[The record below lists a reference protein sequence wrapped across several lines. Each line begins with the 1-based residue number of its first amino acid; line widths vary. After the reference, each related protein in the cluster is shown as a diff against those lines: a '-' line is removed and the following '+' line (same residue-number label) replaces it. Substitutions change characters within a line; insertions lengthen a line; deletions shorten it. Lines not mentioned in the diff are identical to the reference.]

1 MTQQKPQVRTKLT
14 VADYMNT
21 PDEVRCQLIDGELVL
36 APSPTDKHQAVSA
49 EMFVAL
55 RQFVRQRRLGIVRF
69 APLDV
74 VFPNHEVFQPD
85 ILFVSDDRADII
97 TEANIQGA
105 PDLVVEIL
113 SPSSA
118 RYDRGHKQTVYARE
132 GVREYWIVDPA
143 AETVEVLSESAAG
156 WTLAATFGFEDD
168 LVSPLLPGFAV
179 ALGQVFAEA

>member
-21 PDEVRCQLIDGELVL
+21 PDEVRYQLIDGELILV
-36 APSPTDKHQAVSA
+36 PSPTRKHQSVSSRL
-49 EMFVAL
+49 FVVL
-55 RQFVRQRRLGIVRF
+55 DRFVRTYRLGETYY
-69 APLDV
+69 APFDV

-85 ILFVSDDRADII
+85 ILFVSNERGEII